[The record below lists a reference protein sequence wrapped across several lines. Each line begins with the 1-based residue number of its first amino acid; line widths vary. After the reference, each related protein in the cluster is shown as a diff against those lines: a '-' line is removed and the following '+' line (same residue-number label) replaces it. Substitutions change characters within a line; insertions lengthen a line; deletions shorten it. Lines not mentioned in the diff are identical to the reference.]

1 MPQFFGLFFKLLFR
15 LFLSRKRLAFKI
27 AILEKENE
35 ILKRRL
41 EGKRIVT
48 NHIDRLFFVF
58 LNKLMSVKDY
68 ITIVQ
73 PATVLRWQRMIIRR
87 LWTFKH
93 QPGIKG
99 RRPVE
104 RDIRNLIL
112 NMKSENLF
120 WGVKIIQS

>member
-1 MPQFFGLFFKLLFR
+1 MVQLVGLFFRLLFR
-15 LFLSRKRLAFKI
+15 LFLSRKCLAFKI
-27 AILEKENE
+27 AILKKENE

-41 EGKRIVT
+41 EGKRVIT
-48 NHIDRLFFVF
+48 NHLDRLFFVF
-58 LNKLMSVKDY
+58 LNKIMAVKDY

-73 PATVLRWQRMIIRR
+73 QATVLRWQKMIIRR

-104 RDIRNLIL
+104 RDIRNLIF
-112 NMKSENLF
+112 NMKNENLF
-120 WGVKIIQS
+120 WGVKRI